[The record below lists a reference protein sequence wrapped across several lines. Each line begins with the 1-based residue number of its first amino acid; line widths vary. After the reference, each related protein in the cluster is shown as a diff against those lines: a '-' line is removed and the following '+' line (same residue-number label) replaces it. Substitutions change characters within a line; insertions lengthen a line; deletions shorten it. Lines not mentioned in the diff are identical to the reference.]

1 LKEELSLQPYA
12 GLMIIN
18 MFENFDTLNRDDLT
32 IWGKCVENV
41 YVLELEV
48 LSASNATRFS
58 NFVMDYVIKRK
69 DDVYRQH
76 AIKLVEQL
84 KSLPEYLPLI
94 EQGDEES
101 LPDGPEEVKLMKK
114 DIKDAPYPFI
124 VDLIKFSIT
133 NNLK

>member
-1 LKEELSLQPYA
+1 
-12 GLMIIN
+12 